1 MWTLCRRL
9 RIVKCHATRV
19 AKLTRDL
26 STTRDMR
33 PGRIP
38 WGGHRGWFRLVER
51 CDSRRRDD
59 EGEHHQRSESRRFEA
74 LREAEARTSNN
85 TGEPPGGTA
94 HGQALGCTD
103 TRRRLHG
110 TTGSTDQAAPPAG
123 ARDSGHLDDFD
134 AHVSSCCHNS
144 HRREYFESMFETI
157 HETACCFKHIFDSCR
172 IPRKVNTPALTFSPY
187 RQPSNR
193 CSHSGVR

>member
-38 WGGHRGWFRLVER
+38 CGGRRGWFRLVER
-51 CDSRRRDD
+51 CDSRCCDD

-74 LREAEARTSNN
+74 LRETEARTSNN
-85 TGEPPGGTA
+85 TGEPPGGTV

-123 ARDSGHLDDFD
+123 R
-134 AHVSSCCHNS
+134 
-144 HRREYFESMFETI
+144 
-157 HETACCFKHIFDSCR
+157 ETAVTSTISMLMFPPVATTATVGNISNLCSKRYMKLHAVS
-172 IPRKVNTPALTFSPY
+172 NTFSIPVAFHKKSTP
-187 RQPSNR
+187 R
-193 CSHSGVR
+193 H

>member
-38 WGGHRGWFRLVER
+38 CGRRRGRFRLVER
-51 CDSRRRDD
+51 SDSRRCDD
-59 EGEHHQRSESRRFEA
+59 KGEHYQRSESRRFEA
-74 LREAEARTSNN
+74 LRETEARTNNN
-85 TGEPPGGTA
+85 TGDPPGGTA

-103 TRRRLHG
+103 TRYRLHG
-110 TTGSTDQAAPPAG
+110 TTGRTDQATPPAG

-134 AHVSSCCHNS
+134 AHVSSYCHNS
-144 HRREYFESMFETI
+144 HHPQCVEPMFETV
-157 HETACCFKHIFDSCR
+157 HEPACCFKRIFDFCR

>member
-38 WGGHRGWFRLVER
+38 CGRRRGWFRLVER
-51 CDSRRRDD
+51 CDSRRCDD
-59 EGEHHQRSESRRFEA
+59 KGEHYQRSESRRFEA
-74 LREAEARTSNN
+74 LRETEARTNNN
-85 TGEPPGGTA
+85 TGDPPDGTA

-103 TRRRLHG
+103 TRYRLHG
-110 TTGSTDQAAPPAG
+110 TTGRTDQATSPAG

-144 HRREYFESMFETI
+144 HHPQCVEPMFETV
-157 HETACCFKHIFDSCR
+157 HEPACCFKHIFDSCR